1 MLKEYKESIKYPEFE
16 YSNVYAIKEV
26 VENVGS
32 NSMIHMAIN
41 NAIRIT
47 NYCCLKPDVKVYANI
62 GTFGIDGCMS
72 VSYTHL
78 DVYKRQP

>member
-16 YSNVYAIKEV
+16 YSNVYAIKEI

-41 NAIRIT
+41 NAIRSLII
-47 NYCCLKPDVKVYANI
+47 VV
-62 GTFGIDGCMS
+62 
-72 VSYTHL
+72 
-78 DVYKRQP
+78 

>member
-1 MLKEYKESIKYPEFE
+1 M
-16 YSNVYAIKEV
+16 YAIKEV

-62 GTFGIDGCMS
+62 GTFGMHTEKGQSSFGGFCS
-72 VSYTHL
+72 
-78 DVYKRQP
+78 